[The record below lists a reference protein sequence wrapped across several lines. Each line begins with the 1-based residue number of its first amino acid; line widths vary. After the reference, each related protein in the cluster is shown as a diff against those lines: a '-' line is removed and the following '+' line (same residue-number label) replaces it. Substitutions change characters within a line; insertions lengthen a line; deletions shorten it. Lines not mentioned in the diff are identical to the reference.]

1 LRTSCCHY
9 KLSIAVHFG
18 IIEKLGMDVR
28 VPTCHSCLS
37 SIHLQAKPKTT
48 KSTSQFSKTKEEN
61 SKKNTHN
68 LHREREREK
77 MKLENANK
85 TQNPKPQNPL
95 LNSAKPRKK
104 TH

>member
-1 LRTSCCHY
+1 MSLLPLLYSPTS
-9 KLSIAVHFG
+9 KTQNPKPQNLLPNS
-18 IIEKLGMDVR
+18 
-28 VPTCHSCLS
+28 
-37 SIHLQAKPKTT
+37 AKPRKKTH
-48 KSTSQFSKTKEEN
+48 KKTPITY
-61 SKKNTHN
+61 THTQSD
-68 LHREREREK
+68 K